1 VIRSRPYALR
11 VFSAVFVVASL
22 VLATALVVEVASVH
36 YQANVGET
44 SRLEA
49 SALLLSDRYVAVLH
63 ASSPAALLVRGDLP
77 AGLRLTILDAG
88 GSAVA
93 DSKFDPGSITNRIG
107 DPEVKQ
113 ASAVGVGVAVSYR
126 IESGQ
131 RERTV
136 CVAIRDTG
144 SLIGFAVAS
153 SPVGLTWQSA
163 SGTFSWA
170 LPLLLVVSALWL
182 LLAVILVRMAT
193 RPISDLADALER
205 RSVQSLAGLAMR
217 ADVTEL
223 GRAQRASYA
232 LLRESEMLIEREHLQ
247 SSALSA
253 VLDAVPQAIVILDST
268 GAVLSA
274 NTQFDQFVGADALP
288 VVGRHIAELI
298 TLPGCLAAIDR
309 CASEHQSQ
317 TVVAEDHGRYYSC
330 SVHELDEKAFRERR
344 ALVVLEDI
352 TDAMALPRIKADF
365 VTNASHELKTPL
377 TAIRGYLELLREE
390 PGNAHYLDIVQRNV
404 DRLIALSSDISLLSR
419 LENKAPEI
427 ELVDVSKLQHD
438 LTELFDKQGRE
449 TGVAL
454 RFSVDSEG
462 RFLYGDRLMLLQMFI
477 NLIENAYH
485 FTQAGA
491 ITVSA
496 TADVSH
502 IILSVSDTGQ
512 GIPAKDLP
520 RIFERFYSRASDHG
534 RPGTGLGLAI
544 VKRIVLA
551 HNGTIDVEST
561 VNKGTTF
568 VIHIPKNLGPR
579 RPAATSGQPSDTKRE
594 DL

>member
-1 VIRSRPYALR
+1 MIRSRPYGLR
-11 VFSAVFVVASL
+11 VFSVILAVAGL
-22 VLATALVVEVASVH
+22 MLAGALVVQIISVH
-36 YQANVGET
+36 QQADLGET
-44 SRLEA
+44 SRLE
-49 SALLLSDRYVAVLH
+49 S
-63 ASSPAALLVRGDLP
+63 AALMLSNTYVGAVHAGNPTAPLVKGDLP
-77 AGLRLTILDAG
+77 SGLRLTILNIA

-93 DSKFDPGSITNRIG
+93 DSKYDPGSVTNRIT

-113 ASAVGVGVAVSYR
+113 AAATGMGVVVSYR

-136 CVAIRDTG
+136 CVAIRDAG

-153 SPVGLTWQSA
+153 SPVGLTWQSS
-163 SGTFSWA
+163 SGTLTWA
-170 LPLLLVVSALWL
+170 LPLLLVITVLCL
-182 LLAVILVRMAT
+182 LLAVVLARMAT
-193 RPISDLADALER
+193 RPLSNLADALER
-205 RSVQSLAGLAMR
+205 RSIQSLAGLAMR

-232 LLRESEMLIEREHLQ
+232 LLQESELVLEREHAQ

-253 VLDAVPQAIVILDST
+253 VLDAVPQAIAILNST

-274 NTQFDQFVGADALP
+274 NMQFDQFVGADALP
-288 VVGRHIAELI
+288 VAGRHIAELI
-298 TLPGCLAAIDR
+298 PLPDCLAAIDR
-309 CASEHQSQ
+309 CISEHQSQ
-317 TVVAEDHGRYYSC
+317 TVAVEDHGRYYSC
-330 SVHELDEKAFRERR
+330 SVHELDSTAFHERR
-344 ALVVLEDI
+344 MLLVLDDI
-352 TDAMALPRIKADF
+352 TDAMVLPRIKADF

-390 PGNAHYLDIVQRNV
+390 PGNVRYLDVVERNV

-419 LENKAPEI
+419 LENTAPEI
-427 ELVDVSKLQHD
+427 ELVDVSEMEHD
-438 LTELFDKQGRE
+438 LAELFDKQGHE

-454 RFSVDSEG
+454 RFSVDGEG

-485 FTQAGA
+485 FTQAGT

-496 TADVSH
+496 AADDLHV
-502 IILSVSDTGQ
+502 ILSVSDTGQ

-579 RPAATSGQPSDTKRE
+579 RPAATSGQSSDTKRE
-594 DL
+594 DP

>member
-1 VIRSRPYALR
+1 MIRSRPYALR

-22 VLATALVVEVASVH
+22 MLATALVVEVASIH

-49 SALLLSDRYVAVLH
+49 SALLLSDRYVAALH
-63 ASSPAALLVRGDLP
+63 AGSPAALLVRGDLP

-477 NLIENAYH
+477 NLIENSYR

-594 DL
+594 EL

>member
-1 VIRSRPYALR
+1 MIQGRPYALR
-11 VFSAVFVVASL
+11 VFSAVLIVASL

-44 SRLEA
+44 SRLGA
-49 SALLLSDRYVAVLH
+49 SALLLSDRYVAALY
-63 ASSPAALLVRGDLP
+63 AGSPAALLVRGDLP

-317 TVVAEDHGRYYSC
+317 TVVVEDHGRYYSC

-352 TDAMALPRIKADF
+352 TNAMALPRIKADF

>member
-1 VIRSRPYALR
+1 MIRSRPYALR
-11 VFSAVFVVASL
+11 VFSAVLIVASL
-22 VLATALVVEVASVH
+22 VLATALVIEVASVH
-36 YQANVGET
+36 YQANLDET

-49 SALLLSDRYVAVLH
+49 SALLLSDRYIAAVH
-63 ASSPAALLVRGDLP
+63 AGSPAALLVRGDIP
-77 AGLRLTILDAG
+77 AGLRLTILDAR
-88 GSAVA
+88 GSVVA
-93 DSKFDPGSITNRIG
+93 DSKFDPGSIANRIA

-113 ASAVGVGVAVSYR
+113 AAAVGVGVVVSYR

-136 CVAIRDTG
+136 CVAIKDTG

-153 SPVGLTWQSA
+153 SPVGLTWQST
-163 SGTFSWA
+163 SGTLSWA
-170 LPLLLVVSALWL
+170 LPLLLVISILCI
-182 LLAVILVRMAT
+182 LLAVVLARTAA
-193 RPISDLADALER
+193 RPLSDLTDALER
-205 RSVQSLAGLAMR
+205 RSMQSLAGLAMR

-232 LLRESEMLIEREHLQ
+232 LLRESEVLVERERSQ

-274 NTQFDQFVGADALP
+274 NTQFDQFVGTDALP
-288 VVGRHIAELI
+288 VVGRHVAELI

-309 CASEHQSQ
+309 CISEHQPQ

-330 SVHELDEKAFRERR
+330 SVHELDEKTFRERR

-390 PGNAHYLDIVQRNV
+390 PGNVRYLDIVQRNV

-427 ELVDVSKLQHD
+427 ELVDVSELQHD
-438 LTELFDKQGRE
+438 LAELFDKQGRE

-454 RFSVDSEG
+454 GFSVDSEG

-496 TADVSH
+496 TADISH

-544 VKRIVLA
+544 VKRIVFA

-561 VNKGTTF
+561 INKGTTF

>member
-1 VIRSRPYALR
+1 MIRSRPYALH
-11 VFSAVFVVASL
+11 VLSAVLIVASL
-22 VLATALVVEVASVH
+22 MLATALVTLVTSVH
-36 YQANVGET
+36 YQANVDET
-44 SRLEA
+44 SRLESA
-49 SALLLSDRYVAVLH
+49 ALLLSDRYIAAIH
-63 ASSPAALLVRGDLP
+63 ASSPAAPLVRGDLP

-93 DSKFDPGSITNRIG
+93 DSKFDPAAVTNRIA

-113 ASAVGVGVAVSYR
+113 AAVGGVGVAVTYR

-136 CVAIRDTG
+136 CVAIRDAG
-144 SLIGFAVAS
+144 LLIGFAVAS

-182 LLAVILVRMAT
+182 VLAVVLARMAT
-193 RPISDLADALER
+193 RPVAYLADALER
-205 RSVQSLAGLAMR
+205 RSIQSLAGLAMR

-223 GRAQRASYA
+223 GRAQKASYA
-232 LLRESEMLIEREHLQ
+232 LLQESETLALREHAQ

-253 VLDAVPQAIVILDST
+253 VLDAVPQAIAILDGT
-268 GAVLSA
+268 DAVLSA
-274 NTQFDQFVGADALP
+274 NTQFDRLFGGNALP
-288 VVGRHIAELI
+288 VAGRHIAELV
-298 TLPGCLAAIDR
+298 TLPECLAAIER
-309 CASEHQSQ
+309 CISEHQPQ
-317 TVVAEDHGRYYSC
+317 TVVAEDRGRYCSC
-330 SVHELDEKAFRERR
+330 SVHELDEKAFRGRR
-344 ALVVLEDI
+344 VLVVLEDI
-352 TDAMALPRIKADF
+352 TDAVALPRIKADF
-365 VTNASHELKTPL
+365 VANASHELKTPL
-377 TAIRGYLELLREE
+377 TAIRGYLELLRDE
-390 PGNAHYLDIVQRNV
+390 PGNVRYLNIVERNV
-404 DRLIALSSDISLLSR
+404 DRLITLSSDISLLSR
-419 LENKAPEI
+419 LENSAPEI
-427 ELVDVSKLQHD
+427 GLVDISELQRD
-438 LTELFDKQGRE
+438 LAELFDRQGRE

-454 RFSVDSEG
+454 RFSVDSEA
-462 RFLYGDRLMLLQMFI
+462 RFLYADRLMLLQMFI
-477 NLIENAYH
+477 NMIENAYR
-485 FTQAGA
+485 FTQTGA

-520 RIFERFYSRASDHG
+520 RIFERFYSRASNHG

-544 VKRIVLA
+544 VKRIVFA

>member
-1 VIRSRPYALR
+1 MTRSHPYGLR
-11 VFSAVFVVASL
+11 VFSVILAVAGLLLAGAVV
-22 VLATALVVEVASVH
+22 VQVISVH
-36 YQANVGET
+36 QQANVGET
-44 SRLEA
+44 DRLE
-49 SALLLSDRYVAVLH
+49 S
-63 ASSPAALLVRGDLP
+63 AALMLSNAYVGAVHVGNPIAPLVQGNLP
-77 AGLRLTILDAG
+77 SGLRLTILNAA

-93 DSKFDPGSITNRIG
+93 DSKYDPGSVTNRST

-113 ASAVGVGVAVSYR
+113 AAATGRGDVVSYR

-136 CVAIRDTG
+136 CIAIRDAG

-153 SPVGLTWQSA
+153 SPVGLTWQSS
-163 SGTFSWA
+163 SGTLAWD
-170 LPLLLVVSALWL
+170 LPLLFVLTVLCL
-182 LLAVILVRMAT
+182 LLAVVLARTAT
-193 RPISDLADALER
+193 RPLSELADALER
-205 RSVQSLAGLAMR
+205 RSIPSLAGLAMR

-232 LLRESEMLIEREHLQ
+232 LLQESELVLERARSEA
-247 SSALSA
+247 SALSA
-253 VLDAVPQAIVILDST
+253 ALDAVPQAIAILDSA
-268 GAVLSA
+268 GAVLSS
-274 NTQFDQFVGADALP
+274 NMQFDQFVGADALP
-288 VVGRHIAELI
+288 VVGRHIAQLI
-298 TLPGCLAAIDR
+298 PLPDCLAAINR
-309 CASEHQSQ
+309 CISQHQSQ
-317 TVVAEDHGRYYSC
+317 TVTVEDHGRYYSC
-330 SVHELDEKAFRERR
+330 SVQELDSTAFHERR
-344 ALVVLEDI
+344 VLVVFDDI
-352 TDAMALPRIKADF
+352 TDATVLPRIKADF

-390 PGNAHYLDIVQRNV
+390 PGNVRYLDVVERNV

-419 LENKAPEI
+419 LENTSPEI
-427 ELVDVSKLQHD
+427 ELVDVSEMEHD
-438 LTELFDKQGRE
+438 LAELFDKQARE

-496 TADVSH
+496 AADDLHV
-502 IILSVSDTGQ
+502 ILSVSDTGQ

-551 HNGTIDVEST
+551 HNGTIDVES
-561 VNKGTTF
+561 VVSKGTTF

-579 RPAATSGQPSDTKRE
+579 RPAATSGQSSDTKRE
-594 DL
+594 DP

>member
-1 VIRSRPYALR
+1 MIRSRPYALR

-44 SRLEA
+44 SRLGA
-49 SALLLSDRYVAVLH
+49 SALLLSDRYVAALY
-63 ASSPAALLVRGDLP
+63 AGSPAALLVRGDLP

-477 NLIENAYH
+477 NLIENSYR

>member
-1 VIRSRPYALR
+1 
-11 VFSAVFVVASL
+11 
-22 VLATALVVEVASVH
+22 
-36 YQANVGET
+36 
-44 SRLEA
+44 
-49 SALLLSDRYVAVLH
+49 
-63 ASSPAALLVRGDLP
+63 
-77 AGLRLTILDAG
+77 
-88 GSAVA
+88 
-93 DSKFDPGSITNRIG
+93 
-107 DPEVKQ
+107 VKQ
-113 ASAVGVGVAVSYR
+113 AAATGMGVVVSYR

-136 CVAIRDTG
+136 CVAIRDAG

-153 SPVGLTWQSA
+153 SPAGLTWQSS
-163 SGTFSWA
+163 SGTLAWD
-170 LPLLLVVSALWL
+170 LPLLFVITILCLM
-182 LLAVILVRMAT
+182 LAVVLARTAT
-193 RPISDLADALER
+193 RPLSELADALER
-205 RSVQSLAGLAMR
+205 RSIPSLAGLAMR

-223 GRAQRASYA
+223 GRTQRASYA
-232 LLRESEMLIEREHLQ
+232 LLQESELVLEREHSQ

-253 VLDAVPQAIVILDST
+253 VLDAVPQAIAILDST

-274 NTQFDQFVGADALP
+274 NMQFDRFVGADALP
-288 VVGRHIAELI
+288 LAGRHIAELI
-298 TLPGCLAAIDR
+298 QLPDCLAAIDR
-309 CASEHQSQ
+309 CISEHQSQ
-317 TVVAEDHGRYYSC
+317 TVTVEDHGRYYSC
-330 SVHELDEKAFRERR
+330 SVHELDSTAFHERR
-344 ALVVLEDI
+344 MLVVLDDI
-352 TDAMALPRIKADF
+352 TDAMVLPRIKADF

-390 PGNAHYLDIVQRNV
+390 PGNVRYLDVVERNV

-419 LENKAPEI
+419 LENTAPEI
-427 ELVDVSKLQHD
+427 ELVDVSEMEHD
-438 LTELFDKQGRE
+438 LAELFDKQGHE

-454 RFSVDSEG
+454 RLSVDSEE

-491 ITVSA
+491 ITMSA
-496 TADVSH
+496 AADDLHV
-502 IILSVSDTGQ
+502 ILSVSDTGQ

-551 HNGTIDVEST
+551 HNGTIDVESA

-579 RPAATSGQPSDTKRE
+579 RPAATSGQSSDTKRE
-594 DL
+594 DP

>member
-1 VIRSRPYALR
+1 

-49 SALLLSDRYVAVLH
+49 SALLLSDRYVAALH

-93 DSKFDPGSITNRIG
+93 DSKFDPGSITDRIG

-193 RPISDLADALER
+193 RPISDLADALEH

-317 TVVAEDHGRYYSC
+317 TVAAEDHGRYYSC

-390 PGNAHYLDIVQRNV
+390 PGNVRYLDIVQRNV

-462 RFLYGDRLMLLQMFI
+462 RFLYSDRLMLLQMFI
-477 NLIENAYH
+477 NLVENSYR

>member
-1 VIRSRPYALR
+1 MIRSRPYALR

-44 SRLEA
+44 SRLGA
-49 SALLLSDRYVAVLH
+49 SALLLSDRYVAALY
-63 ASSPAALLVRGDLP
+63 AGSPAALLVRGDLP

-309 CASEHQSQ
+309 CISEHQSQ

-477 NLIENAYH
+477 NLIENSYR

>member
-1 VIRSRPYALR
+1 VIRTRPYALR

-44 SRLEA
+44 SRLGA
-49 SALLLSDRYVAVLH
+49 SALLLSDRYVAALY
-63 ASSPAALLVRGDLP
+63 AGSPAALLVRGDLP

-317 TVVAEDHGRYYSC
+317 TVVVEDHGRYYSC

-352 TDAMALPRIKADF
+352 TNAMALPRIKADF

-579 RPAATSGQPSDTKRE
+579 RPAATSGQPTDAKRE

>member
-1 VIRSRPYALR
+1 VL
-11 VFSAVFVVASL
+11 SAVLIVASL
-22 VLATALVVEVASVH
+22 VFATALMVEVTSVH

-44 SRLEA
+44 SHLEA
-49 SALLLSDRYVAVLH
+49 SALLLSDRYVAALH
-63 ASSPAALLVRGDLP
+63 ASSPAAPLVRGDFP

-88 GSAVA
+88 GSAIA
-93 DSKFDPGSITNRIG
+93 DSRFDPGSITNRIA

-113 ASAVGVGVAVSYR
+113 AAAGDVGVAVSYR

-136 CVAIRDTG
+136 CVAIRDSG

-170 LPLLLVVSALWL
+170 LPLLLVVSSLWL
-182 LLAVILVRMAT
+182 VLALILVRMAT
-193 RPISDLADALER
+193 RPVSDLADALER

-232 LLRESEMLIEREHLQ
+232 LLQESEVLIEREHLQ

-253 VLDAVPQAIVILDST
+253 VLDAVPQAIAILDST

-288 VVGRHIAELI
+288 VAGRHIAELI
-298 TLPGCLAAIDR
+298 TLPECLAAIDR
-309 CASEHQSQ
+309 CVSEHQPQ
-317 TVVAEDHGRYYSC
+317 TVAAEDHGRYYSC
-330 SVHELDEKAFRERR
+330 SVHELDGKAFRERR

-352 TDAMALPRIKADF
+352 TDAMTLPRIKADF

-419 LENKAPEI
+419 LENRAPEI

-438 LTELFDKQGRE
+438 LAELFDKQGHE

-485 FTQAGA
+485 FTQTGT

-496 TADVSH
+496 TTDVSH

-512 GIPAKDLP
+512 GIPARDLP
-520 RIFERFYSRASDHG
+520 RIFERFYSHASDHG

>member
-1 VIRSRPYALR
+1 
-11 VFSAVFVVASL
+11 VFSVILAVAGLML
-22 VLATALVVEVASVH
+22 VGALVVQIISVH
-36 YQANVGET
+36 QQADLGET
-44 SRLEA
+44 TRLE
-49 SALLLSDRYVAVLH
+49 S
-63 ASSPAALLVRGDLP
+63 AALMLSNTYVGAVHAGNPTAPLVQGDLP
-77 AGLRLTILDAG
+77 SGLRLTLLNIA

-93 DSKFDPGSITNRIG
+93 DSKYNPGSVTNRAT

-113 ASAVGVGVAVSYR
+113 AAATGMGVVVSYR

-136 CVAIRDTG
+136 CVAIRDAG

-153 SPVGLTWQSA
+153 SPAGLTWQSS
-163 SGTFSWA
+163 SGTLAWD
-170 LPLLLVVSALWL
+170 LPLLFVITILCLM
-182 LLAVILVRMAT
+182 LAVVLARTAT
-193 RPISDLADALER
+193 RPLSELADALER
-205 RSVQSLAGLAMR
+205 RSIPSLAGLAMR

-223 GRAQRASYA
+223 GRTQRASYA
-232 LLRESEMLIEREHLQ
+232 LLQESELVLEREHSQ

-253 VLDAVPQAIVILDST
+253 VLDAVPQAIAILDST

-274 NTQFDQFVGADALP
+274 NMQFDRFVGADALP
-288 VVGRHIAELI
+288 LAGRHIAELI
-298 TLPGCLAAIDR
+298 QLPDCLAAIDR
-309 CASEHQSQ
+309 CISEHQSQ
-317 TVVAEDHGRYYSC
+317 TATVEDHGRYYSC
-330 SVHELDEKAFRERR
+330 SVHELDSTAFHERR
-344 ALVVLEDI
+344 MLLVLDDI
-352 TDAMALPRIKADF
+352 TDAMVLPRIKADF

-390 PGNAHYLDIVQRNV
+390 PGNVRYLDVVERNV

-419 LENKAPEI
+419 LENTAPEI
-427 ELVDVSKLQHD
+427 ELVDLSEMEHD
-438 LTELFDKQGRE
+438 LAELFDKQGHE

-454 RFSVDSEG
+454 RFSVDSEE

-491 ITVSA
+491 ITMSA
-496 TADVSH
+496 AADDLHV
-502 IILSVSDTGQ
+502 ILSVSDTGQ

-551 HNGTIDVEST
+551 HNGTIDVESA

-579 RPAATSGQPSDTKRE
+579 RPAATSGQSSDTKRE
-594 DL
+594 DQ

>member
-1 VIRSRPYALR
+1 MIQGRPYALR
-11 VFSAVFVVASL
+11 VFSAVLIVASL

-36 YQANVGET
+36 YQANLDET
-44 SRLEA
+44 SRLDA
-49 SALLLSDRYVAVLH
+49 SALLLSDRYVAAVH
-63 ASSPAALLVRGDLP
+63 AGSPAAPLVHGGLP
-77 AGLRLTILDAG
+77 AGLRLTILDSG

-93 DSKFDPGSITNRIG
+93 DSKFDPGSITNRIA

-113 ASAVGVGVAVSYR
+113 AAAVGVGVVVSYR

-136 CVAIRDTG
+136 CVAIKDTG

-153 SPVGLTWQSA
+153 SPVGLTWQST
-163 SGTFSWA
+163 SGTLSWA
-170 LPLLLVVSALWL
+170 LPLLLVISILCI
-182 LLAVILVRMAT
+182 LLAVVLARTAA
-193 RPISDLADALER
+193 RPLSDLTDALER
-205 RSVQSLAGLAMR
+205 RSMQSLAGLAMR

-232 LLRESEMLIEREHLQ
+232 LLRESEVLVERERSQ

-274 NTQFDQFVGADALP
+274 NTQFDQFVGTDALP
-288 VVGRHIAELI
+288 VVGRHVAELI

-309 CASEHQSQ
+309 CISEHQPQ

-330 SVHELDEKAFRERR
+330 SVHELDEKTFRERR

-390 PGNAHYLDIVQRNV
+390 PDNTHYLDIVERNV

-427 ELVDVSKLQHD
+427 ELVDVSELQHD
-438 LTELFDKQGRE
+438 LAELFDKQGRE

-454 RFSVDSEG
+454 GFSVDSEG

-485 FTQAGA
+485 FTQTGA

-496 TADVSH
+496 TADISH

-512 GIPAKDLP
+512 GIPARDLP
-520 RIFERFYSRASDHG
+520 RIFERFYSRASNHG

-544 VKRIVLA
+544 VKRIVFA

-561 VNKGTTF
+561 INKGTTF

>member
-1 VIRSRPYALR
+1 MIRSRPYALR

-44 SRLEA
+44 SRLGA
-49 SALLLSDRYVAVLH
+49 SALLLSDRYVAALY
-63 ASSPAALLVRGDLP
+63 AGSPAALLVRGDLP

-298 TLPGCLAAIDR
+298 TLPGCLTAIDR

-317 TVVAEDHGRYYSC
+317 TVAAEDHGRYYSC

-427 ELVDVSKLQHD
+427 ELVDVSKLQI
-438 LTELFDKQGRE
+438 G
-449 TGVAL
+449 
-454 RFSVDSEG
+454 
-462 RFLYGDRLMLLQMFI
+462 
-477 NLIENAYH
+477 
-485 FTQAGA
+485 
-491 ITVSA
+491 
-496 TADVSH
+496 
-502 IILSVSDTGQ
+502 
-512 GIPAKDLP
+512 
-520 RIFERFYSRASDHG
+520 RASC
-534 RPGTGLGLAI
+534 
-544 VKRIVLA
+544 
-551 HNGTIDVEST
+551 
-561 VNKGTTF
+561 
-568 VIHIPKNLGPR
+568 
-579 RPAATSGQPSDTKRE
+579 RE
-594 DL
+594 RV

>member
-1 VIRSRPYALR
+1 MIQSRPYTLH
-11 VFSAVFVVASL
+11 VLSAILIVASL
-22 VLATALVVEVASVH
+22 VLATALVVEVASVQH
-36 YQANVGET
+36 QANLGET

-49 SALLLSDRYVAVLH
+49 AALLLSNRYVAAVH
-63 ASSPAALLVRGDLP
+63 AGTPAASLVRGDLP

-93 DSKFDPGSITNRIG
+93 DSKFDPDTVTNRIA

-113 ASAVGVGVAVSYR
+113 AAAGGVGVAVTYR
-126 IESGQ
+126 VESGQ

-136 CVAIRDTG
+136 CVAIRDPG

-153 SPVGLTWQSA
+153 SPVDLTWQSA

-182 LLAVILVRMAT
+182 VLAVVLARMAT

-205 RSVQSLAGLAMR
+205 RSVQSLAGPAMR

-232 LLRESEMLIEREHLQ
+232 LLQETEMLVEREHSQ

-253 VLDAVPQAIVILDST
+253 VLDAVPQAITILDST
-268 GAVLSA
+268 GAILSA
-274 NTQFDQFVGADALP
+274 NTQFDRLFGGNTLP
-288 VVGRHIAELI
+288 VAGRHIAELI
-298 TLPGCLAAIDR
+298 TLPDCLAAIER
-309 CASEHQSQ
+309 CISEHQPQ
-317 TVVAEDHGRYYSC
+317 TVIAEDRGRYYSC
-330 SVHELDEKAFRERR
+330 SVHELDGKAFRERR
-344 ALVVLEDI
+344 VLVVLEDI

-365 VTNASHELKTPL
+365 VANASHQLKTPL

-390 PGNAHYLDIVQRNV
+390 PGNVRYLNIVERNV

-419 LENKAPEI
+419 LENRAPEI
-427 ELVDVSKLQHD
+427 ELVDVSELQRD
-438 LTELFDKQGRE
+438 LAELFEKQGRE

-462 RFLYGDRLMLLQMFI
+462 QFLYGDRLMLLQLFI
-477 NLIENAYH
+477 NLIENAYR

-491 ITVSA
+491 IAVSA
-496 TADVSH
+496 TADASH

-512 GIPAKDLP
+512 GIPARDLP

-544 VKRIVLA
+544 VKRIALA
-551 HNGTIDVEST
+551 HNGTIDVQST
-561 VNKGTTF
+561 VDKGTTF

-579 RPAATSGQPSDTKRE
+579 RPAATPAQLSDTKRE

>member
-44 SRLEA
+44 SRLGA
-49 SALLLSDRYVAVLH
+49 SALLLSDRYVAALY
-63 ASSPAALLVRGDLP
+63 AGSPAALLVRGDLP

-298 TLPGCLAAIDR
+298 TLPGCLTAIDR

-317 TVVAEDHGRYYSC
+317 TVAAEDHGRYYSC

-390 PGNAHYLDIVQRNV
+390 PGNVRYLDIVQRNV

-454 RFSVDSEG
+454 GFSVDSEG

-477 NLIENAYH
+477 NLIENSYR

>member
-1 VIRSRPYALR
+1 MIRSRPYALC

-49 SALLLSDRYVAVLH
+49 SALLLSDRYVAALH
-63 ASSPAALLVRGDLP
+63 AGSPAALLVRGDLP

-288 VVGRHIAELI
+288 VVGRHITELI

-317 TVVAEDHGRYYSC
+317 TVVVEDHGRYYSC

-520 RIFERFYSRASDHG
+520 RIFERFYSRASNHG

-579 RPAATSGQPSDTKRE
+579 RPAATSGQPTDAKRE

>member
-1 VIRSRPYALR
+1 MIQSRPYALR
-11 VFSAVFVVASL
+11 VLSAVLIVASL
-22 VLATALVVEVASVH
+22 VLATALVVEVTSVH
-36 YQANVGET
+36 SQADLGET

>member
-1 VIRSRPYALR
+1 MIKSRPYSLR
-11 VFSAVFVVASL
+11 VLSTILIVAGL
-22 VLATALVVEVASVH
+22 VLATALATVAVSVH
-36 YQANVGET
+36 AQANLDET

-49 SALLLSDRYVAVLH
+49 SALLLSSRYLAAVQAGSPVA
-63 ASSPAALLVRGDLP
+63 PLVQGDLP

-93 DSKFDPGSITNRIG
+93 DSNFEPGSVARRIA

-113 ASAVGVGVAVSYR
+113 AAATGLGVAVSYR

-136 CVAIRDTG
+136 CVAIRD
-144 SLIGFAVAS
+144 SSLLIGFGAAS
-153 SPVGLTWQSA
+153 SPVGLTWQST
-163 SGTFSWA
+163 SGTLSWA
-170 LPLLLVVSALWL
+170 LPVLLFVSALWL
-182 LLAVILVRMAT
+182 LLAVMLARMAAK
-193 RPISDLADALER
+193 PIADLADALER

-223 GRAQRASYA
+223 GRAQKASYA
-232 LLRESEMLIEREHLQ
+232 LLQESDELARREHTQ
-247 SSALSA
+247 SLALSA
-253 VLDAVPQAIVILDST
+253 VIDAVPQAIAILDDSST
-268 GAVLSA
+268 VLSA
-274 NTQFDQFVGADALP
+274 NTQFERLFGGGSLP
-288 VVGRHIAELI
+288 AVGRNVAELV
-298 TLPGCLAAIDR
+298 TLPECLAAINRCIAERQAQTIVTEDR
-309 CASEHQSQ
+309 
-317 TVVAEDHGRYYSC
+317 GRYYSC
-330 SVHELDEKAFRERR
+330 SVHRLDEKTFRKRR

-365 VTNASHELKTPL
+365 VANASHELKTPL

-390 PGNAHYLDIVQRNV
+390 PGNAHYLDILERNV

-427 ELVDVSKLQHD
+427 ELVDVSELQHD
-438 LTELFDKQGRE
+438 LAELFDRQGRD

-477 NLIENAYH
+477 NLIENSYR

-496 TADVSH
+496 SADDSH
-502 IILSVSDTGQ
+502 IILGISDTGQ
-512 GIPAKDLP
+512 GIPAGDLP
-520 RIFERFYSRASDHG
+520 RIFERFYSHASDHG

-551 HNGTIDVEST
+551 HNGTIGVEST
-561 VNKGTTF
+561 PGKGTAF
-568 VIHIPKNLGPR
+568 AIRIPKNLGPR
-579 RPAATSGQPSDTKRE
+579 RPDAGPGQLSSTKRE
-594 DL
+594 DP

>member
-1 VIRSRPYALR
+1 

-49 SALLLSDRYVAVLH
+49 SALLLSDRYVAALH

-193 RPISDLADALER
+193 RPISDLADALEH

-317 TVVAEDHGRYYSC
+317 TVAAEDHGRYYSC

-390 PGNAHYLDIVQRNV
+390 PGNVRYLDIVQRNV

-462 RFLYGDRLMLLQMFI
+462 RFLYSDRLMLLQMFI
-477 NLIENAYH
+477 NLVENSYR

>member
-1 VIRSRPYALR
+1 M
-11 VFSAVFVVASL
+11 
-22 VLATALVVEVASVH
+22 
-36 YQANVGET
+36 
-44 SRLEA
+44 
-49 SALLLSDRYVAVLH
+49 
-63 ASSPAALLVRGDLP
+63 
-77 AGLRLTILDAG
+77 
-88 GSAVA
+88 
-93 DSKFDPGSITNRIG
+93 
-107 DPEVKQ
+107 
-113 ASAVGVGVAVSYR
+113 
-126 IESGQ
+126 
-131 RERTV
+131 
-136 CVAIRDTG
+136 
-144 SLIGFAVAS
+144 AS

-182 LLAVILVRMAT
+182 VLAVILVRLAT

-205 RSVQSLAGLAMR
+205 HSVQSLAGLAMR

-232 LLRESEMLIEREHLQ
+232 LLQESEVLIEREHLQ

-253 VLDAVPQAIVILDST
+253 VLDAVPQAIAILDST

-288 VVGRHIAELI
+288 VAGHHIAELI
-298 TLPGCLAAIDR
+298 ALPDCLAAIDR
-309 CASEHQSQ
+309 CVSEHQPQ

-330 SVHELDEKAFRERR
+330 SVHELDGKAFRQRR

-390 PGNAHYLDIVQRNV
+390 PGNAHYLDIVERNV

-427 ELVDVSKLQHD
+427 ELVDVSELQHD

-454 RFSVDSEG
+454 RFSVNSEG

-477 NLIENAYH
+477 NMIENAYH

-544 VKRIVLA
+544 VKRIVFA

-561 VNKGTTF
+561 INKGTTF

>member
-1 VIRSRPYALR
+1 MIQGRPYALR
-11 VFSAVFVVASL
+11 VFSAVLIVASL

-36 YQANVGET
+36 YQANLDET
-44 SRLEA
+44 GRLEA
-49 SALLLSDRYVAVLH
+49 FALLLSDRYVAAVH
-63 ASSPAALLVRGDLP
+63 AGSPAAPVVHGNFP

-93 DSKFDPGSITNRIG
+93 DSRFDPRSITNRIA

-113 ASAVGVGVAVSYR
+113 AAAGDVGVAVSYR

-136 CVAIRDTG
+136 CVAIKDTG
-144 SLIGFAVAS
+144 LLIGFAVAS

-170 LPLLLVVSALWL
+170 LPLLLVVGALWL
-182 LLAVILVRMAT
+182 VLAVILVRVAT
-193 RPISDLADALER
+193 RPISDLTDALER
-205 RSVQSLAGLAMR
+205 RSMQSLAGLAMR

-232 LLRESEMLIEREHLQ
+232 LLRESEVLVERERSQ

-253 VLDAVPQAIVILDST
+253 VLDAVPQAIVILDNT
-268 GAVLSA
+268 G
-274 NTQFDQFVGADALP
+274 
-288 VVGRHIAELI
+288 
-298 TLPGCLAAIDR
+298 
-309 CASEHQSQ
+309 
-317 TVVAEDHGRYYSC
+317 
-330 SVHELDEKAFRERR
+330 
-344 ALVVLEDI
+344 
-352 TDAMALPRIKADF
+352 AMALPRIKADF

-390 PGNAHYLDIVQRNV
+390 PGNVRYLDIVQRNV

-427 ELVDVSKLQHD
+427 ELVDVSELQHD
-438 LTELFDKQGRE
+438 LAELFDKQGRE

-544 VKRIVLA
+544 VKRIVFA

>member
-1 VIRSRPYALR
+1 MIRSRPYALR
-11 VFSAVFVVASL
+11 VFSAVLIVASL

-36 YQANVGET
+36 YQANLDET
-44 SRLEA
+44 SRLKA
-49 SALLLSDRYVAVLH
+49 SALLLSDRYVAAVH
-63 ASSPAALLVRGDLP
+63 AGSPAASLVHGDLP
-77 AGLRLTILDAG
+77 AGLRLTILDSG

-93 DSKFDPGSITNRIG
+93 DSKFDPGSITNRIA

-113 ASAVGVGVAVSYR
+113 AAAVGVGVVVSYR

-136 CVAIRDTG
+136 CVAIKDTG

-153 SPVGLTWQSA
+153 SPVVLTWQST
-163 SGTFSWA
+163 SGTLSWA
-170 LPLLLVVSALWL
+170 LSLLLVISVLCI
-182 LLAVILVRMAT
+182 LLAVVLARTAA
-193 RPISDLADALER
+193 RPLSDLTDALER
-205 RSVQSLAGLAMR
+205 RSMQSLAGLAMR

-232 LLRESEMLIEREHLQ
+232 LLQESEVLIEREHLQ

-274 NTQFDQFVGADALP
+274 NTQFDQFVGTDALP
-288 VVGRHIAELI
+288 VVGRHVAELI

-309 CASEHQSQ
+309 CISEHQPQ

-330 SVHELDEKAFRERR
+330 SVHELDEKTFRERR

-390 PGNAHYLDIVQRNV
+390 PGNVRYLDIVQRNV

-427 ELVDVSKLQHD
+427 ELVDVSELQHD
-438 LTELFDKQGRE
+438 LAELFDKQGRE

-454 RFSVDSEG
+454 GFSVDSEG

-496 TADVSH
+496 TADISH

-544 VKRIVLA
+544 VKRIVFA

-561 VNKGTTF
+561 INKGTTF

-579 RPAATSGQPSDTKRE
+579 RPAATSGEPSDTKRE

>member
-1 VIRSRPYALR
+1 VL
-11 VFSAVFVVASL
+11 SAVLIVASL

-36 YQANVGET
+36 HQANLGET
-44 SRLEA
+44 SRLESA
-49 SALLLSDRYVAVLH
+49 ALLLSNTYVAAVH
-63 ASSPAALLVRGDLP
+63 TGSPAALLVRGDLP

-113 ASAVGVGVAVSYR
+113 ATAVGVGVAVSYR

-136 CVAIRDTG
+136 CVAIRDSG
-144 SLIGFAVAS
+144 FLISFAVAS
-153 SPVGLTWQSA
+153 SPVGLTWQS
-163 SGTFSWA
+163 SSRTFSWA
-170 LPLLLVVSALWL
+170 VPLLLAVSALWL
-182 LLAVILVRMAT
+182 VLAVMLARMAT

-232 LLRESEMLIEREHLQ
+232 LLQESEMLAVREHSQ

-253 VLDAVPQAIVILDST
+253 VLDAVPQAIAILDSA

-274 NTQFDQFVGADALP
+274 NTQFDRLVDADPLP
-288 VVGRHIAELI
+288 VAGRHIAELV
-298 TLPGCLAAIDR
+298 TLPDCLAAIDR
-309 CASEHQSQ
+309 CISEHQPQ
-317 TVVAEDHGRYYSC
+317 TVVAEDRGRYYSC
-330 SVHELDEKAFRERR
+330 SVHELDEKTFRERR

-365 VTNASHELKTPL
+365 VANASHELKTPL

-390 PGNAHYLDIVQRNV
+390 PGNVRYLNIVERNV

-419 LENKAPEI
+419 LENRAPEI
-427 ELVDVSKLQHD
+427 ELVDVSELQRD
-438 LTELFDKQGRE
+438 LAELFDKQGGE

-462 RFLYGDRLMLLQMFI
+462 RFLYADRLMLLQLFI
-477 NLIENAYH
+477 NLIENAYR

-496 TADVSH
+496 TADASH

-512 GIPAKDLP
+512 GIPARDLP
-520 RIFERFYSRASDHG
+520 HIFERFYSCASDHG

-544 VKRIVLA
+544 VKRIVLS
-551 HNGTIDVEST
+551 HNGMIDVEST
-561 VNKGTTF
+561 VDKGTTF
-568 VIHIPKNLGPR
+568 AIHIPKNLGPR
-579 RPAATSGQPSDTKRE
+579 RPAATPVQLSDTKRE

>member
-1 VIRSRPYALR
+1 MIQSRPYALR
-11 VFSAVFVVASL
+11 VLSAVLIVASL
-22 VLATALVVEVASVH
+22 VLATALVVEVTSVH
-36 YQANVGET
+36 SQADLGET

-49 SALLLSDRYVAVLH
+49 SALLLSDRYVTAVR
-63 ASSPAALLVRGDLP
+63 AGSPAAPLVRRDLP

-93 DSKFDPGSITNRIG
+93 DSKFDPGSITNRIA

-113 ASAVGVGVAVSYR
+113 AAAGDVGIAVSYR

-144 SLIGFAVAS
+144 SLIGFAMAS

-170 LPLLLVVSALWL
+170 LPLLLVVSALWFV
-182 LLAVILVRMAT
+182 LAVILVRMAT

-579 RPAATSGQPSDTKRE
+579 RPAATSGQPTDAKRE

>member
-1 VIRSRPYALR
+1 MIQSRPYALR
-11 VFSAVFVVASL
+11 VLSAVLIVASL
-22 VLATALVVEVASVH
+22 VLATALVVEVTSVH
-36 YQANVGET
+36 HQADLGET

-49 SALLLSDRYVAVLH
+49 AVLLLSDRYVTAVR
-63 ASSPAALLVRGDLP
+63 AGSSAAPLVRRDLP

-93 DSKFDPGSITNRIG
+93 DSKFDPGSLTNRIG

-113 ASAVGVGVAVSYR
+113 AAAGDVGIAVSYR

-163 SGTFSWA
+163 SRTFSWA
-170 LPLLLVVSALWL
+170 VPLLLAVSALWFV
-182 LLAVILVRMAT
+182 LAVILVRMAT
-193 RPISDLADALER
+193 RPISDLADALEH
-205 RSVQSLAGLAMR
+205 RSVQRLAGLAMR

-232 LLRESEMLIEREHLQ
+232 LQQESEMLIEREHSQ

-274 NTQFDQFVGADALP
+274 NTQFDRLFGGDALP
-288 VVGRHIAELI
+288 VAGRHIAELV
-298 TLPGCLAAIDR
+298 TLPDCLAAIER
-309 CASEHQSQ
+309 CISEHQPQ
-317 TVVAEDHGRYYSC
+317 TVVAEDRGRYYSC

-365 VTNASHELKTPL
+365 VANASHELKTPL

-390 PGNAHYLDIVQRNV
+390 PGNVRYLDIVERNV

-419 LENKAPEI
+419 LENRAPEI
-427 ELVDVSKLQHD
+427 DLVDFSDLQRD
-438 LTELFDKQGRE
+438 LAELFDKRGRE

-462 RFLYGDRLMLLQMFI
+462 RFLYADRLMLLQLFI
-477 NLIENAYH
+477 NLIENAYR

-491 ITVSA
+491 ISVST
-496 TADVSH
+496 TADASH

-512 GIPAKDLP
+512 GIPARDLP
-520 RIFERFYSRASDHG
+520 RIFERFYSHAADHG

-568 VIHIPKNLGPR
+568 VIHIPRNLGPR
-579 RPAATSGQPSDTKRE
+579 RLAATPVQLSDTKRE

>member
-44 SRLEA
+44 SRLGA
-49 SALLLSDRYVAVLH
+49 SALLLSDRYVAALH
-63 ASSPAALLVRGDLP
+63 AGSPAALLVRGDLP

-309 CASEHQSQ
+309 CISEHQSQ

-477 NLIENAYH
+477 NLIENSYR